1 MISAWCIVAIV
12 ALIAGTI
19 VAIKNKDGDS
29 FRASVVLAILIGF
42 GKLITLGFWYLSY
55 MILHE
60 KYCKKCHKITN
71 HRELKKDYFECA
83 KCGLKTIENN
93 KINEKDINIEDVS
106 YYIYAQEEFLFFNDI
121 LSSNV
126 FLREDIKKLL
136 QGEILRV
143 PVYRH
148 K

>member
-1 MISAWCIVAIV
+1 MII
-12 ALIAGTI
+12 
-19 VAIKNKDGDS
+19 
-29 FRASVVLAILIGF
+29 
-42 GKLITLGFWYLSY
+42 
-55 MILHE
+55 HE
-60 KYCKKCHKITN
+60 KYCKKCHKVTN
-71 HRELKKDYFECA
+71 HRELKHDFFECT
-83 KCGLKTIENN
+83 KCKLRTIEKS
-93 KINEKDINIEDVS
+93 KIHEDDIDTENVS

-121 LSSNV
+121 LGSNV